1 MVLNYHFYLSDENIL
16 NISAKTK
23 AVLADYRKDDEAARL
38 LLITY
43 PNLKIAKKSLTS
55 FSKHYLADADPTGFA
70 VIENGKIAAALLNK
84 RLLAIVLESDSRQ
97 LAERLLKPFL

>member
-23 AVLADYRKDDEAARL
+23 AVMADYRKDDEAARL
-38 LLITY
+38 LLISY

-55 FSKHYLADADPTGFA
+55 FSKHYLADADPAGFA